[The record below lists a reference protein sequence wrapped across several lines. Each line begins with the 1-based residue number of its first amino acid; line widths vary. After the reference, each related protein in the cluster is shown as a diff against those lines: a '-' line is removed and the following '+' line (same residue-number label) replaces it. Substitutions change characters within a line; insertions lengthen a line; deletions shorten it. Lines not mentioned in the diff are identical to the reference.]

1 MIKLDVLVTGAGGFI
16 GSRLAKDLV
25 EKGHSVSAIVHENEI
40 HDESLKVFHAD
51 FTDSNFSIPEQTYDV
66 VYHLAAA
73 SPMEKNKK
81 ILKKVNYEGTVNLF
95 EKIKDKT
102 KFLVYTSGLGVFG
115 DAEENLIDE
124 NSPLNPH
131 TDYTKIRLEAQRYLE
146 SHCKENSIPFTV
158 AYLGEIYGDG
168 GWFTSQIIERLKNG
182 KFRLPKSGN
191 YYRCVA
197 HVDDA
202 VSALVAIG
210 EKQKYNDSFIITDS
224 NPVLFKDF
232 INFTCD
238 KLGVKHPGGV
248 PTFLAKAVLG
258 GDFVKLLTTSIKT
271 SNEKISNVYEFHY
284 PSYKEG
290 IEAIISKI
298 KK

>member
-16 GSRLAKDLV
+16 GSRLAKALV
-25 EKGHSVSAIVHENEI
+25 KKGHSVSAIVHENEI
-40 HDESLKVFHAD
+40 HNESLKVFHAD

-115 DAEENLIDE
+115 DADENLIDE

>member
-1 MIKLDVLVTGAGGFI
+1 LIKLKVLVTGAGGFI

-40 HDESLKVFHAD
+40 HNESLKVFHAD

-115 DAEENLIDE
+115 DAGENLIDE
-124 NSPLNPH
+124 NTPLNPH

-146 SHCKENSIPFTV
+146 SLCKENSIPFTV

>member
-1 MIKLDVLVTGAGGFI
+1 MIKLKVLVTGAGGFI

-40 HDESLKVFHAD
+40 HNESLKVFHAD

-115 DAEENLIDE
+115 DAGENLIDE
-124 NSPLNPH
+124 NTPLNPH